1 MKKYKLKRVLYLIVY
16 SLRWMCLFL
25 STSILGI
32 LLIPLINELIGRITI
47 NTSIFGKYLTIAT
60 TIVGIVFGLGI
71 IFSIL
76 ETIIKKSG
84 KRFK

>member
-1 MKKYKLKRVLYLIVY
+1 MKKYKLKRILYLIVY
-16 SLRWMCLFL
+16 SIKYMCLFL
-25 STSILGI
+25 STSALGM
-32 LLIPLINELIGRITI
+32 LLIPLIIELIGKITT

-71 IFSIL
+71 IFSIIEL
-76 ETIIKKSG
+76 IIRKSG